1 MGHVARAPAR
11 ARQAPRLRR
20 LWSRWRLATR
30 ATSTR
35 ARPGI
40 VRKGRKFAAPRLRML
55 RIFAETFGRYN
66 YQIRSQPV
74 GAATSSAR
82 RWGSKGRQGWRWP
95 PPPRSSTATG
105 AMRPAVLFAAAVVAP
120 MAGGN
125 QPARRLQTV
134 DPYDFSCPADGSN
147 PGCAECATHQ
157 PEDSFYCNS
166 LQGMEQGSCT
176 CGSCDQ
182 VRATC
187 RSEPS
192 LASWIV

>member
-1 MGHVARAPAR
+1 MP
-11 ARQAPRLRR
+11 L
-20 LWSRWRLATR
+20 
-30 ATSTR
+30 

-40 VRKGRKFAAPRLRML
+40 VRKGPKVCSTEATML
-55 RIFAETFGRYN
+55 QLYEFSLKHLDDTT
-66 YQIRSQPV
+66 IRSGANPV

-125 QPARRLQTV
+125 QPARRLQSV